1 MEKKQA
7 EAEAVEKAKAVQRAA
22 GKMSGMTGRDMFEF
36 GGELY
41 EDEEEAGDDD
51 WDIARLLARYV
62 SPHGKRH
69 RGYAAVAWA
78 GADI

>member
-1 MEKKQA
+1 LP
-7 EAEAVEKAKAVQRAA
+7 AA
-22 GKMSGMTGRDMFEF
+22 RWTALAFSTASASACFFSNRFFFQVANVSGVTGVS
-36 GGELY
+36 GELY

-69 RGYAAVAWA
+69 RGY
-78 GADI
+78 